1 MTRRAF
7 DNYATDPGL
16 ARWAVQR
23 ASKIAILPEEGD
35 AVSPPPVTIYPERKP
50 TILEPCCGDRAPFAV
65 AGQELGM
72 VPYGYDI
79 RDVTPPLWSGDLG
92 ESDGRMWVSGSES
105 FPRQEG
111 VLKGYDII
119 ATNPPF
125 NSGEEVVRRSLELL
139 NPCGCAVFLT
149 KMAFLSTQKRSQLF
163 IDRPPLEVWILRAR
177 PSFTGDGGTDIGQEY
192 CFTFWGG
199 PMAERFMRRAGDRR
213 TTLNWFD
220 NASLMGKPKRVRI
233 AKKGGQDG

>member
-16 ARWAVQR
+16 AQWAVKR
-23 ASKIAILPEEGD
+23 AVEIAILPGRGN
-35 AVSPPPVTIYPERKP
+35 VLTNPERP
-50 TILEPCCGDRAPFAV
+50 PNILEPCCGDTAPFAS
-65 AGQELGM
+65 AGKEFGL

-79 RDVTPPLWSGDLG
+79 RDVRPPIWSEPHEGN
-92 ESDGRMWVSGSES
+92 GRVWVSGSES
-105 FPRQEG
+105 FPRQDG
-111 VLKGYDII
+111 VLEGYDII

-163 IDRPPLEVWILRAR
+163 VDHPPLEVWILRAR
-177 PSFTGDGGTDIGQEY
+177 PSFTGDGGTDVGQEY
-192 CFTFWGG
+192 CFTFWEGS
-199 PMAERFMRRAGDRR
+199 MISRFERKAADPS
-213 TTLNWFD
+213 TTLHWLD
-220 NASLMGKPKRVRI
+220 NAKMMGKSKRVRI
-233 AKKGGQDG
+233 EKEEADE